1 MNEPITSTKIPRT
14 RRQIILWCL
23 GRSVNLGLFIGAGIL
38 LIVLLGI
45 AQRVGWIQTSNGGGS
60 AAVGSSA
67 ESVHTCPM
75 HPQIRQPGPGDCP
88 ICGMPLVPATA
99 AGADLDQFAVSIEPA
114 QRRLANI
121 KTATVTEQPVSRQ
134 LQTIGSIEIDESRQA
149 TIASYIDGRVERMFA
164 DYTGVEVEAG
174 DHLAVVYSPQLYS
187 AQVEYL
193 EAQKTLDTLTDTAL
207 ASIREA
213 QTKLVTNSRHRLVE
227 LGMTPEQ
234 LNELDASGEA
244 KSRLTIYAPMGGTV
258 IEKLAEEGKY
268 IEAGEPIYRIANLS
282 MVWLML
288 ELYPEDASRIRFGQQ
303 VQARLA
309 SNRDEILTGRV
320 AFIAPSV
327 DPTSRTVGVRVEF
340 TNDQGNLRPGDYAEA
355 TITIPIGPQGDVY
368 DENLAGKW
376 ISPMHPQIIEDQ
388 PGLCPICGMQL
399 VSTTRY
405 GFSATPVDQPVS
417 VTIPRS
423 ALLLAGEH
431 SVAYVETEPGRFE
444 LRDVKPGPFLK
455 DQVVI
460 LKGIEPGDQVAT
472 SGNFLIDSQM
482 QLAGKPSLIDP
493 TRFVRKFR
501 NVPLDFESIDIS
513 AVTGETGKELEELYT
528 RYFEIRTS
536 FAADK
541 KPEEPSVVSLHE
553 LASQLA
559 SPDAAEKGGWS
570 EETQELLLV
579 IAENAE
585 HLHHLPL
592 EEARMQFKPISHA
605 VVTLSTQIRGEENTR
620 VFRHFFCPM
629 VKEGEGDWLQFAER
643 ISNPYYGSQML
654 RCGELVR
661 TLPPQSAPAP
671 EGPSDPDDAKAS
683 ASDSSDSESSDL
695 EAGDTTAKEASSDD
709 SEFET
714 PSPGDQ

>member
-1 MNEPITSTKIPRT
+1 MNEPITITKIPRN
-14 RRQIILWCL
+14 RRQVLLWCL
-23 GRSVNLGLFIGAGIL
+23 GRSLNLGLFLGAGIL
-38 LIVLLGI
+38 LIVLLGV
-45 AQRVGWIQTSNGGGS
+45 AQRIGWIQTSSNKGSAATGGS
-60 AAVGSSA
+60 AEA
-67 ESVHTCPM
+67 VHTCPM

-134 LQTIGSIEIDESRQA
+134 LQTMGSIEIDESRQA

-187 AQVEYL
+187 AQIEYL
-193 EAQKTLDTLTDTAL
+193 EAKKTLDNITDSAL
-207 ASIREA
+207 AAIREA
-213 QTKLVTNSRHRLVE
+213 QTKLVTNSRQRLVE

-234 LNELDASGEA
+234 LNELDGSGEA

-258 IEKLAEEGKY
+258 IQKLAEEGKY

-288 ELYPEDASRIRFGQQ
+288 ELYPEDASRIRFGQR

-309 SNRDEILTGRV
+309 SNREEVLTGRV
-320 AFIAPSV
+320 AFIDPSV
-327 DPTSRTVGVRVEF
+327 DPTTRTVGVRVEF

-355 TITIPIGPQGDVY
+355 TITIPIGPQGEVY

-376 ISPMHPQIIEDQ
+376 ISPMHPQIITNQ
-388 PGLCPICGMQL
+388 PGQCPICGMNL
-399 VSTTRY
+399 VPTTRY
-405 GFSATPVDQPVS
+405 GFSATPVHQVAA

-423 ALLLAGEH
+423 SLLLAGEH
-431 SVAYVETEPGRFE
+431 SVVYVETEPGRFE
-444 LRDVKPGPFLK
+444 LRDVTLGPFLK
-455 DQVVI
+455 DQVVV
-460 LKGIEPGDQVAT
+460 LKGVEPGEQVAT

-493 TRFVRKFR
+493 TRYVRKFR
-501 NVPLDFESIDIS
+501 NLPLDFESIDVSAIS
-513 AVTGETGKELEELYT
+513 GEAGKQLEDLYT
-528 RYFEIRTS
+528 RYFEIRTA
-536 FAADK
+536 FAADE
-541 KPEEPSVVSLHE
+541 KPEETSVVSLFN

-559 SPDAAEKGGWS
+559 SSNAAENGLND
-570 EETQELLLV
+570 ETQELLSV
-579 IAENAE
+579 IVENAE

-605 VVTLSTQIRGEENTR
+605 VVTLSTQARGEGNTR

-629 VKEGEGDWLQFAER
+629 VKEGEGDWLQFEER

-661 TLPPQSAPAP
+661 TLPP
-671 EGPSDPDDAKAS
+671 ES
-683 ASDSSDSESSDL
+683 ASTANDSAAPSGAEPSNERTSESP
-695 EAGDTTAKEASSDD
+695 AKQL
-709 SEFET
+709 T
-714 PSPGDQ
+714 PSGSLFKDPVTEDQ